1 MALMKAFTTGIRALA
16 PYSSSKLL
24 GNASRAIATSS
35 WTGNSAAQAAQDENE
50 PETTG
55 WGQKDDSG
63 AWLWCSRDDWVIDAI
78 RKMTHANVGSLVVF
92 DASKV
97 TVDRAAS
104 KVINATQ
111 DAVVGIFTE
120 RDYMTK
126 IIVKGKNSSSTKVS
140 EVMTPAEKLVTVTPK
155 HSVLD
160 VMSLMV
166 EKNLRHVPVVDAGAL
181 AGMVSIKDVVQVMLK
196 EHRWAQLSHSCN
208 LPPVLGVNIWME
220 HGRWLS
226 AAEQRS
232 AVHGFRQPVWV
243 GTVCKRTRCAVQKQ
257 QQQRETGAHVVAT
270 MGSL

>member
-55 WGQKDDSG
+55 WGQTRVGDILKAKDDSG

-196 EHRWAQLSHSCN
+196 EHREE
-208 LPPVLGVNIWME
+208 V
-220 HGRWLS
+220 GRLQEYIS
-226 AAEQRS
+226 
-232 AVHGFRQPVWV
+232 
-243 GTVCKRTRCAVQKQ
+243 GTF
-257 QQQRETGAHVVAT
+257 
-270 MGSL
+270 